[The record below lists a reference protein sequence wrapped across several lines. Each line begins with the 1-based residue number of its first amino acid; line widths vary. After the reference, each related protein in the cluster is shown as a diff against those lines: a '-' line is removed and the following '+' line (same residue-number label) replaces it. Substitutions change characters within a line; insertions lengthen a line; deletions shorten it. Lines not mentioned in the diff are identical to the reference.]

1 MRVES
6 RVIGSRVICRVDL
19 LVKLEV
25 MLRHAVIENKTI
37 VGNRVILEVW
47 LLTSSSS
54 WPGGG

>member
-54 WPGGG
+54 WPDA